1 MEPKTTFHTEILK
14 HSRSLPEI
22 SPAKIRYVKSH
33 LFREYAYTTKTRLAW
48 CSKCG
53 HTWRLESNLTDS
65 VCDTTCPSCHEKLEV
80 LSTNKRVFESNG
92 YFTVLTVYKGHQVI
106 RCFRVDI
113 ERRYKNPTSYRFIEV
128 IQYWISENGQNAVLA
143 RKKVCAT
150 WYDKWYYDSPLEIRK
165 HDTYHD
171 YLRMSL
177 HYVRTKFLPQ
187 LHMRGFDGNYY
198 GLKPVKFMSLLLK
211 CSPYET
217 LLKQGDISTMKLLMD
232 RVGSKINRYWPSM
245 KICRRH
251 GYQIPDYTIWTDHI
265 DLLRH
270 FNKDIHSP
278 KYICPED
285 LDKEHSRL
293 VCKRTL
299 EKEREEIQKKA
310 QEAYIHEENYRKAKS
325 KYFGLYF
332 TDGTIEIRVLSS
344 VAEFVKEGTLLK
356 HCVYTNDYYKRP
368 ASLILS
374 ARLKS
379 DPTIPVETI
388 EISLNTFDII
398 QSRGYKNSP
407 SPYHDSIISLMKSS
421 ISQIRSVAA

>member
-1 MEPKTTFHTEILK
+1 MEPKTAFHREILK
-14 HSRSLPEI
+14 HTRCLPAI
-22 SPAKIRYVKSH
+22 SPAQIRYVENN
-33 LFREYAYTTKTRLAW
+33 LFREFAYTTKSRLSW

-53 HTWRLESNLTDS
+53 HTWRLENNLTDS
-65 VCDTTCPSCHEKLEV
+65 VCGTTCPSCHEKLEV
-80 LSTNKRVFESNG
+80 LSTNRKVFNSNG
-92 YFTVLTVYKGHQVI
+92 YFTVMTVCKGYQVI

-113 ERRYKNPTSYRFIEV
+113 ERRYKKPAAYKFIEV
-128 IQYWISENGQNAVLA
+128 IQYWISEKGQNAVLA

-150 WYDKWYYDSPLEIRK
+150 WYDKWCYDSPLEIRK
-165 HDTYHD
+165 YDTYD
-171 YLRMSL
+171 EYLRQSL
-177 HYVRTKFLPQ
+177 HYVRNKILPK
-187 LHMRGFDGNYY
+187 LHKCGFDGSYY
-198 GLKPVKFMSLLLK
+198 GLKPVTFISLLLK

-217 LLKQGDISTMKLLMD
+217 MLKQGDTSTMKLLMD

-251 GYQIPDYTIWTDHI
+251 GYHIPDYTIWTDHI

-270 FNKDIHSP
+270 FKKDIRSP

-368 ASLILS
+368 ASLILT

-379 DPTIPVETI
+379 DPAIPVETI
-388 EISLNTFDII
+388 EISLNTFEII
-398 QSRGYKNSP
+398 QSRGYKNGTS
-407 SPYHDSIISLMKSS
+407 SYHQAIIDLMKSGLP
-421 ISQIRSVAA
+421 QIRAIAA

>member
-1 MEPKTTFHTEILK
+1 MEPKTSFHREILK
-14 HSRSLPEI
+14 HARSLPAI
-22 SPAKIRYVKSH
+22 SPAHIRYVENN
-33 LFREYAYTTKTRLAW
+33 LFREFAYTTKSRLSW

-53 HTWRLESNLTDS
+53 HTWRLENNLTDS
-65 VCDTTCPSCHEKLEV
+65 VCGTTCPSCHEILEV
-80 LSTNKRVFESNG
+80 LSTNRKVFNSNG
-92 YFTVLTVYKGHQVI
+92 YFTVMTVCKGHQVI

-113 ERRYKNPTSYRFIEV
+113 ERRYKKPAAYKFIEV
-128 IQYWISENGQNAVLA
+128 IQYWISENVQNAVMA

-150 WYDKWYYDSPLEIRK
+150 WYDKWCYDSPMEIRK
-165 HDTYHD
+165 YDTYD
-171 YLRMSL
+171 EYLRQSL
-177 HYVRTKFLPQ
+177 HYVRNKYL
-187 LHMRGFDGNYY
+187 LKLLMCGFNGSYY
-198 GLKPVKFMSLLLK
+198 GLKPAKFISLLLK

-217 LLKQGDISTMKLLMD
+217 MFKQGDISTMKLLMD

-251 GYQIPDYTIWTDHI
+251 GYHIPDYTIWTDHI

-299 EKEREEIQKKA
+299 EKEREEIEKKA

-368 ASLILS
+368 ASLILT

-379 DPTIPVETI
+379 DPIVPVETI
-388 EISLNTFDII
+388 EISLNTFEII
-398 QSRGYKNSP
+398 QSRGYKNCTS
-407 SPYHDSIISLMKSS
+407 SYHQAIIDLMKSGLP
-421 ISQIRSVAA
+421 QIRAIAA